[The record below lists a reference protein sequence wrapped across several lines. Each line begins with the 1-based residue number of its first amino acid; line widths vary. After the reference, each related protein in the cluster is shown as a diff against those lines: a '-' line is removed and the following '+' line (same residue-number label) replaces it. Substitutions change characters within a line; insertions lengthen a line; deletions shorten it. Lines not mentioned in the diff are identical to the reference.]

1 MQHPKDISINDFTYQ
16 LPDEKIARFPLEER
30 DASKLLV
37 FNKGEISDQ
46 SFRDLPNLFSK
57 DDLLVFN
64 QTRVVQARL
73 FFYTAA
79 GAKIEVFCLEPLRN
93 RSIPEAMLDQGE
105 SHWLC
110 MIGNARKWKSDEILR
125 LEIKQNGL
133 ECIDIKL
140 VERSDDGFAI
150 QFSWTDS
157 HITFAELLDYAG
169 FLPLPP
175 YLKRDADH
183 IDKTRYQT
191 VYASEQGSVAAP
203 TAGLHFTSDTF
214 ALLKSKGVD
223 CDYVTLHVGAGT
235 FKPVKAARME
245 EHDMHAEEIIV
256 GLDLIDSIANC
267 KGKIAAVGT
276 TTLRTLESLFWTS
289 VRLMKNPDSEI
300 SIDVSQWESYLEEQD
315 KLPESKEAFSY
326 LAELMRSRGV
336 ETIQGKTQIIIAPG
350 YTIRTIHVLITNFHQ
365 PQSTLLLLVSACI
378 GDDWKMVYEH
388 ALQNNYR
395 FLSYGDSSAL
405 FVK

>member
-1 MQHPKDISINDFTYQ
+1 MQHPKDISINDFTYP
-16 LPDEKIARFPLEER
+16 LPDDKIARFPLEER

-105 SHWLC
+105 SGWLC
-110 MIGNARKWKSDEILR
+110 MVGNARKWKEDEILR

-133 ECIDIKL
+133 EYIDIKL
-140 VERSDDGFAI
+140 IERTNDGFAI
-150 QFSWTDS
+150 QFNWVDS
-157 HITFAELLDYAG
+157 TISFAELLDYAG

-214 ALLKSKGVD
+214 TRLKLQGVA
-223 CDYVTLHVGAGT
+223 CAYVTLHVGAGT

-245 EHDMHAEEIIV
+245 EHDMHSEELHV
-256 GLDLIDSIANC
+256 ALDLIESIANC
-267 KGKIAAVGT
+267 NGKIAAVGT
-276 TTLRTLESLFWTS
+276 TTLRTLESLYWTS

-300 SIDVSQWESYLEEQD
+300 SIDVSQWEPYQEFQEE
-315 KLPESKEAFSY
+315 LPESKQAFSF
-326 LAELMRSRGV
+326 LAELMLSRGM
-336 ETIQGKTQIIIAPG
+336 ETIQGKTQIIIAPS
-350 YTIRTIHVLITNFHQ
+350 YRIRTIHVLITNFHQ

-378 GDDWKMVYEH
+378 GDDWKLVYDH

>member
-1 MQHPKDISINDFTYQ
+1 MQHPKEISINDFTYP

-30 DASKLLV
+30 DFSKLLV
-37 FNKGEISDQ
+37 FKNGNIVDQ

-73 FFYTAA
+73 FFHTTA
-79 GAKIEVFCLEPLRN
+79 GAKIEVFCLEPLN
-93 RSIPEAMLDQGE
+93 NKTIPEAMLDQGE
-105 SHWLC
+105 SRWLC
-110 MIGNARKWKSDEILR
+110 MVGNARKWKADEILR
-125 LEIKQNGL
+125 LEIRQNGL
-133 ECIDIKL
+133 EYIDIKL
-140 VERSDDGFAI
+140 VERTNDGFAI
-150 QFSWTDS
+150 QFNWAVS
-157 HITFAELLDYAG
+157 HISFAELLDFAG

-175 YLKRDADH
+175 YLKRDADN
-183 IDKTRYQT
+183 IDKSRYQT

-214 ALLKSKGVD
+214 ARLKLQGVA
-223 CDYVTLHVGAGT
+223 CSYVTLHVGAGT

-245 EHDMHAEEIIV
+245 EHDMHAEELHVTI
-256 GLDLIDSIANC
+256 DLIESIANC
-267 KGKIAAVGT
+267 KGKIASVGT
-276 TTLRTLESLFWTS
+276 TTLRTLESVYWTS

-300 SIDVSQWESYLEEQD
+300 SIDVSQWEPYQESQE
-315 KLPESKEAFSY
+315 KLPNSKQAFSF
-326 LAELMRSRGV
+326 LAELMRSRGM
-336 ETIQGKTQIIIAPG
+336 ESIQGKTQIIIAPG
-350 YTIRTIHVLITNFHQ
+350 YTIRTIEVLITNFHQ

-378 GDDWKMVYEH
+378 GDDWKLVYEH

>member
-1 MQHPKDISINDFTYQ
+1 MQHPKDISINDFTYP

-37 FNKGEISDQ
+37 FNQGEISDQ

-73 FFYTAA
+73 FFTTAA
-79 GAKIEVFCLEPLRN
+79 GAKIEVFCLEPLN
-93 RSIPEAMLDQGE
+93 NKTIPEAMLDQGE
-105 SHWLC
+105 SVWVC
-110 MIGNARKWKSDEILR
+110 MVGNARKWKADEILR
-125 LEIKQNGL
+125 LEIKQSVL
-133 ECIDIKL
+133 EFIEIRL
-140 VERSDDGFAI
+140 IERTNDGFTI
-150 QFSWTDS
+150 QFNWADS
-157 HITFAELLDYAG
+157 TISFAELLDFAG

-191 VYASEQGSVAAP
+191 VYATEQGSVAAP

-214 ALLKSKGVD
+214 DRLKSQGVS
-223 CDYVTLHVGAGT
+223 CAYVTLHVGAGT

-256 GLDLIDSIANC
+256 GLELIESIAHC

-276 TTLRTLESLFWTS
+276 TTLRTLESLYWTS
-289 VRLMKNPDSEI
+289 VRLMKNPDSEV
-300 SIDVSQWESYLEEQD
+300 SINVNQWEPYEEFHEV
-315 KLPESKEAFSY
+315 LPESKQAFSF
-326 LAELMRSRGV
+326 LAELMRSREM

-378 GDDWKMVYEH
+378 GDDWKLVYEH

-405 FVK
+405 IVK

>member
-1 MQHPKDISINDFTYQ
+1 MQHPKDISINDFTYL

-37 FNKGEISDQ
+37 FKNGNIVDQ
-46 SFRDLPNLFSK
+46 SFCDLPDLFSK

-64 QTRVVQARL
+64 QTRVVHARL
-73 FFYTAA
+73 FFHTTA
-79 GAKIEVFCLEPLRN
+79 GAKIEVFCLEPLN
-93 RSIPEAMLDQGE
+93 NKTIPEAMLDQGE
-105 SHWLC
+105 SRWLC
-110 MIGNARKWKSDEILR
+110 MVGNARKWKADEILR

-133 ECIDIKL
+133 EYIDIKL
-140 VERSDDGFAI
+140 VERTNDGFSI
-150 QFSWTDS
+150 QFNWAVS
-157 HITFAELLDYAG
+157 HISFAELLDFAG

-175 YLKRDADH
+175 YLKRDADN
-183 IDKTRYQT
+183 IDKSRYQT

-214 ALLKSKGVD
+214 ARLKLQGVA
-223 CDYVTLHVGAGT
+223 CSYVTLHVGAGT

-245 EHDMHAEEIIV
+245 EHDMHAEELHVTI
-256 GLDLIDSIANC
+256 DLIESIANC
-267 KGKIAAVGT
+267 KGKIASVGT
-276 TTLRTLESLFWTS
+276 TTLRTLESVYWTS

-300 SIDVSQWESYLEEQD
+300 SIDVSQWEPYQESQE
-315 KLPESKEAFSY
+315 KLPNSKQAFSF
-326 LAELMRSRGV
+326 LAELMRSSGM
-336 ETIQGKTQIIIAPG
+336 ESIQGKTQIIIAPG
-350 YTIRTIHVLITNFHQ
+350 YTIRTIEVLITNFHQ

-378 GDDWKMVYEH
+378 GDDWKLVYEH

>member
-1 MQHPKDISINDFTYQ
+1 MLHPKDISINDFTYP

-30 DASKLLV
+30 DASKFLV
-37 FNKGEISDQ
+37 YNNGVIADQ
-46 SFRDLPNLFSK
+46 TFRDLPDLFSK

-73 FFYTAA
+73 FFNTAA

-110 MIGNARKWKSDEILR
+110 MVGNARKWKSDEILR

-133 ECIDIKL
+133 EYIDIKL
-140 VERSDDGFAI
+140 VERTDVGFAI
-150 QFSWTDS
+150 QFSWADS

-214 ALLKSKGVD
+214 AQLKLQGVA
-223 CDYVTLHVGAGT
+223 CAYVTLHVGAGT

-245 EHDMHAEEIIV
+245 EHDMHSEELHVAI
-256 GLDLIDSIANC
+256 DLIESIAHCN
-267 KGKIAAVGT
+267 GKIAAVGT
-276 TTLRTLESLFWTS
+276 TTLRTLESLYWTS

-300 SIDVSQWESYLEEQD
+300 SIDVSQWEPYLEVQD
-315 KLPESKEAFSY
+315 KLPECKEAFSF

-350 YTIRTIHVLITNFHQ
+350 YKIRTIHVLITNFHQ

>member
-1 MQHPKDISINDFTYQ
+1 MQHPKDISINDFTYP

-30 DASKLLV
+30 DASKFLV
-37 FNKGEISDQ
+37 YNNGDITDQ
-46 SFRDLPNLFSK
+46 QFRDLPNLFSK

-73 FFYTAA
+73 FFTTAA
-79 GAKIEVFCLEPLRN
+79 GAKIEIFCLEPLQN
-93 RSIPEAMLDQGE
+93 RSIPEAMLDQGK
-105 SHWLC
+105 SGWLC
-110 MIGNARKWKSDEILR
+110 MVGNARKWKADEILR

-133 ECIDIKL
+133 EYIDIKL
-140 VERSDDGFAI
+140 IERTDAGFAI
-150 QFSWTDS
+150 QFSWADS

-175 YLKRDADH
+175 YLKRDADN
-183 IDKTRYQT
+183 IDKMRYQT

-214 ALLKSKGVD
+214 AQLKMQGVD
-223 CDYVTLHVGAGT
+223 CAYVTLHVGAGT

-245 EHDMHAEEIIV
+245 EHDMHSEELHVAI
-256 GLDLIDSIANC
+256 DLIESIAHCN
-267 KGKIAAVGT
+267 GKIAAVGT
-276 TTLRTLESLFWTS
+276 TTLRTLESVYWTS
-289 VRLMKNPDSEI
+289 VRLMKNPDCEI
-300 SIDVSQWESYLEEQD
+300 SIDVSQWEPYQEVQD
-315 KLPESKEAFSY
+315 RLPESKEAFSF
-326 LAELMRSRGV
+326 LAELMRSRGM

-350 YTIRTIHVLITNFHQ
+350 YTIRTIDVLITNFHQ

>member
-1 MQHPKDISINDFTYQ
+1 MQHPKEISINDFTYP

-30 DASKLLV
+30 DFSKLLV
-37 FNKGEISDQ
+37 FKNGNIVDQ

-73 FFYTAA
+73 FFHTTA
-79 GAKIEVFCLEPLRN
+79 GAKIEVFCLEPLN
-93 RSIPEAMLDQGE
+93 NKTIPEAMLDQGE
-105 SHWLC
+105 SSWLC
-110 MIGNARKWKSDEILR
+110 MVGNARKWKAEEILR

-133 ECIDIKL
+133 EYIDIKL
-140 VERSDDGFAI
+140 VERTNDGFAI
-150 QFSWTDS
+150 QFNWAVS
-157 HITFAELLDYAG
+157 HISFAELLDFAG

-175 YLKRDADH
+175 YLKRDADN
-183 IDKTRYQT
+183 IDKSRYQT

-214 ALLKSKGVD
+214 ARLKLLGVA
-223 CDYVTLHVGAGT
+223 CSYVTLHVGAGT

-245 EHDMHAEEIIV
+245 EHDMHAEELHVTI
-256 GLDLIDSIANC
+256 DLIESIANC
-267 KGKIAAVGT
+267 KGKIASVGT
-276 TTLRTLESLFWTS
+276 TTLRTLESVYWTS

-300 SIDVSQWESYLEEQD
+300 SIYVSQWEPYQESQE
-315 KLPESKEAFSY
+315 KLPNSKQAFSF
-326 LAELMRSRGV
+326 LAELMRSRGM
-336 ETIQGKTQIIIAPG
+336 ESIQGKTQIIIAPG
-350 YTIRTIHVLITNFHQ
+350 YTIRTIEVLITNFHQ

-378 GDDWKMVYEH
+378 GDDWKLVYEH

>member
-1 MQHPKDISINDFTYQ
+1 MQHPKDISINDFTYP
-16 LPDEKIARFPLEER
+16 LLDEKIARFPLEER

-79 GAKIEVFCLEPLRN
+79 GAKIEVFCLEPLN
-93 RSIPEAMLDQGE
+93 NKTIPEAMLDQGE
-105 SHWLC
+105 SVWVC
-110 MIGNARKWKSDEILR
+110 MVGNARKWKDAEILR

-133 ECIDIKL
+133 EYIEIRL
-140 VERSDDGFAI
+140 IERTNDGFAI
-150 QFSWTDS
+150 QFNWADS
-157 HITFAELLDYAG
+157 NISFAELLDYAG

-175 YLKRDADH
+175 YLKRDADN
-183 IDKTRYQT
+183 IDKSRYQT

-214 ALLKSKGVD
+214 ARLKLLGVA
-223 CDYVTLHVGAGT
+223 CSYVTLHVGAGT

-245 EHDMHAEEIIV
+245 EHDMHAEELHVTI
-256 GLDLIDSIANC
+256 DLIESIANC
-267 KGKIAAVGT
+267 NGKIAAVGT
-276 TTLRTLESLFWTS
+276 TTLRTLESVYWTS
-289 VRLMKNPDSEI
+289 VRLMKNPESEI
-300 SIDVSQWESYLEEQD
+300 SIDVSQWEPYQELQEE
-315 KLPESKEAFSY
+315 LPESKQTFSF
-326 LAELMRSRGV
+326 LAELMRSRGM
-336 ETIQGKTQIIIAPG
+336 ETIQGKTKIIIAPG
-350 YTIRTIHVLITNFHQ
+350 YTIRTTDLLITNFHQ

-378 GDDWKMVYEH
+378 GDDWKLVYEY

>member
-1 MQHPKDISINDFTYQ
+1 MQHPKDISINDFTYL
-16 LPDEKIARFPLEER
+16 LPVENIARFPLEER

-37 FNKGEISDQ
+37 FKNGSIVDQ

-73 FFYTAA
+73 FFYTTA
-79 GAKIEVFCLEPLRN
+79 GAKIEVFCLEPLN
-93 RSIPEAMLDQGE
+93 NKTIPEAMLDQGE
-105 SHWLC
+105 SRWLC
-110 MIGNARKWKSDEILR
+110 MVGNARKWKADEILR

-133 ECIDIKL
+133 EYIDIKL
-140 VERSDDGFAI
+140 VERTNDGFAI
-150 QFSWTDS
+150 QFNWPVS
-157 HITFAELLDYAG
+157 HISFAELLDFAG

-175 YLKRDADH
+175 YLKRDADN
-183 IDKTRYQT
+183 IDMSRYQT

-214 ALLKSKGVD
+214 ARLKLQGVA
-223 CDYVTLHVGAGT
+223 CSYVTLHVGAGT
-235 FKPVKAARME
+235 FKQVKAARME
-245 EHDMHAEEIIV
+245 EHDMHAEELHVTI
-256 GLDLIDSIANC
+256 DLIESIANC
-267 KGKIAAVGT
+267 KGKIASVGT
-276 TTLRTLESLFWTS
+276 TTLRTLESLYWTS

-300 SIDVSQWESYLEEQD
+300 SIDVSQWEPYQESQE
-315 KLPESKEAFSY
+315 KLPNSKQAFSF
-326 LAELMRSRGV
+326 LAELMRSRGM
-336 ETIQGKTQIIIAPG
+336 ESIQGKTQIIIAPG
-350 YTIRTIHVLITNFHQ
+350 YTIRTIEVLITNFHQ

-378 GDDWKMVYEH
+378 GDDWKLVYEH

>member
-1 MQHPKDISINDFTYQ
+1 MQHPKDISINDFTYL
-16 LPDEKIARFPLEER
+16 LPDDKIARFPLAER

-37 FNKGEISDQ
+37 FKNGYIADH
-46 SFRDLPNLFSK
+46 SFLELPNLFSK

-64 QTRVVQARL
+64 QTQVVQARL
-73 FFYTAA
+73 FFTTTA
-79 GAKIEVFCLEPLRN
+79 GAKIEVFCLEPLN
-93 RSIPEAMLDQGE
+93 NKTIPEAMLDCGE
-105 SHWLC
+105 SRWLC
-110 MIGNARKWKSDEILR
+110 MVGNARKWKDAETLR
-125 LEIKQNGL
+125 LEIKRNGL
-133 ECIDIKL
+133 EFIDIKL
-140 VERSDDGFAI
+140 VERTDNGFAI
-150 QFSWTDS
+150 QFSWSDS

-175 YLKRDADH
+175 YLKRDADY

-214 ALLKSKGVD
+214 DRLKIQGVA
-223 CDYVTLHVGAGT
+223 CAYVTLHVGAGT
-235 FKPVKAARME
+235 FKPVKAAKME
-245 EHDMHAEEIIV
+245 DHDMHAEELHVEI
-256 GLDLIDSIANC
+256 DLIESIANC

-276 TTLRTLESLFWTS
+276 TTLRTLESLYWTS

-300 SIDVSQWESYLEEQD
+300 SIDVTQWEPYQELQD
-315 KLPESKEAFSY
+315 NVPESKQAFSF
-326 LAELMRSRGV
+326 LAELMRSRGM
-336 ETIQGKTQIIIAPG
+336 ESIQGKTQIIIAPG
-350 YTIRTIHVLITNFHQ
+350 YMIKTIDLLITNFHQ

-378 GDDWKMVYEH
+378 GDDWKLVYEH

>member
-1 MQHPKDISINDFTYQ
+1 MQHPKDISINDYTYP
-16 LPDEKIARFPLEER
+16 LPDEKIARFPLHER

-37 FNKGEISDQ
+37 FKNGNIADQ
-46 SFRDLPNLFSK
+46 SFQDLPSLFSE

-79 GAKIEVFCLEPLRN
+79 GAKIEVFCLEPLN
-93 RSIPEAMLDQGE
+93 NKTIPEAMLDQGE
-105 SHWLC
+105 SRWLC
-110 MIGNARKWKSDEILR
+110 MVGNARKWKDAEILR

-133 ECIDIKL
+133 EYIEIRL
-140 VERSDDGFAI
+140 IERTNDGFAI
-150 QFSWTDS
+150 QFNWADS
-157 HITFAELLDYAG
+157 NIRFAELLDYAG

-175 YLKRDADH
+175 YLKRDADN
-183 IDKTRYQT
+183 IDKSRYQT

-214 ALLKSKGVD
+214 ARLKLLGVA
-223 CDYVTLHVGAGT
+223 CSYVTLHVGAGT

-245 EHDMHAEEIIV
+245 EHDMHAEELHVTI
-256 GLDLIDSIANC
+256 DLIESIANC

-276 TTLRTLESLFWTS
+276 TTLRTLESLYWTS

-300 SIDVSQWESYLEEQD
+300 SIDVSQWEPYQELQENLSNRKQ
-315 KLPESKEAFSY
+315 AFSF
-326 LAELMRSRGV
+326 LAELMSSRGM
-336 ETIQGKTQIIIAPG
+336 ESIQGKTQIIVAPG
-350 YTIRTIHVLITNFHQ
+350 YTIRTSHVLITNFHQ

-378 GDDWKMVYEH
+378 GDDWKLVYEH

>member
-1 MQHPKDISINDFTYQ
+1 MLHPKDISINDFTYP

-37 FNKGEISDQ
+37 FNNGEISDQ
-46 SFRDLPNLFSK
+46 SFRDLPNRFSK

-79 GAKIEVFCLEPLRN
+79 GAKIEVFCLEPLN
-93 RSIPEAMLDQGE
+93 NKTIPEAMLDQGA
-105 SHWLC
+105 SGWLC
-110 MIGNARKWKSDEILR
+110 MVGNARKWKANEILR

-133 ECIDIKL
+133 EYIDIKL
-140 VERSDDGFAI
+140 VERTNDGFAI
-150 QFSWTDS
+150 QFNWDNSTIS
-157 HITFAELLDYAG
+157 FAELLDYAG

-175 YLKRDADH
+175 YLKRDADN
-183 IDKTRYQT
+183 IDKSRYQT

-214 ALLKSKGVD
+214 DRLKIQGVA
-223 CDYVTLHVGAGT
+223 CAYVTLHVGAGT

-245 EHDMHAEEIIV
+245 EHDMHSEELHV
-256 GLDLIDSIANC
+256 SLDLIESIANC
-267 KGKIAAVGT
+267 RGKIAAIGT
-276 TTLRTLESLFWTS
+276 TTLRTLESLYWTS

-300 SIDVSQWESYLEEQD
+300 SIDVSQWEPYQESKEE
-315 KLPESKEAFSY
+315 LPESKQAFSF
-326 LAELMRSRGV
+326 LAELMRSRAM

-378 GDDWKMVYEH
+378 GDDWKLVYEH

>member
-37 FNKGEISDQ
+37 FKNGIINDQ
-46 SFRDLPNLFSK
+46 SFRDLSNLFSK

-79 GAKIEVFCLEPLRN
+79 GAKIEVFCLEPLEKK
-93 RSIPEAMLDQGE
+93 SIPEAMLDQGE
-105 SHWLC
+105 SRWLC
-110 MIGNARKWKSDEILR
+110 MVGNARKWKDAEILR

-133 ECIDIKL
+133 EYIEIRL
-140 VERSDDGFAI
+140 IERTNDGFAI
-150 QFSWTDS
+150 QFNWADS
-157 HITFAELLDYAG
+157 TISFAELLDYAG

-175 YLKRDADH
+175 YLKRDADN
-183 IDKTRYQT
+183 IDKSRYQT

-203 TAGLHFTSDTF
+203 TAGLHFTSNTF
-214 ALLKSKGVD
+214 DRLKIQGVA
-223 CDYVTLHVGAGT
+223 CAYVTLHVGAGT

-256 GLDLIDSIANC
+256 GLELIESIAHC

-300 SIDVSQWESYLEEQD
+300 SIDVSQWEPYQEFHEV
-315 KLPESKEAFSY
+315 LPESKQAFSF
-326 LAELMRSRGV
+326 LAELMRSRGM
-336 ETIQGKTQIIIAPG
+336 ESIQGKTQIIIAPG
-350 YTIRTIHVLITNFHQ
+350 YTIRTIRVLITNFHQ

-378 GDDWKMVYEH
+378 GEDWKLIYEH

>member
-1 MQHPKDISINDFTYQ
+1 MQHPKDISINDFTYP

-79 GAKIEVFCLEPLRN
+79 GAKIEIFCLKPLNN
-93 RSIPEAMLDQGE
+93 RTIPEAMLDQGE
-105 SHWLC
+105 SVWLC
-110 MIGNARKWKSDEILR
+110 MVGNARKWKSDEILR

-133 ECIDIKL
+133 EYIHTKL
-140 VERSDDGFAI
+140 VERSNEGFAI
-150 QFSWTDS
+150 QFNWADS
-157 HITFAELLDYAG
+157 NISFAELLDYAG

-175 YLKRDADH
+175 YLKRDADN
-183 IDKTRYQT
+183 IDKSRYQT

-214 ALLKSKGVD
+214 ARLKLLGVA
-223 CDYVTLHVGAGT
+223 CSYVTLHVGAGT

-245 EHDMHAEEIIV
+245 EHDMHAEELHVTI
-256 GLDLIDSIANC
+256 DLIESIANC
-267 KGKIAAVGT
+267 NGKIAAVGT
-276 TTLRTLESLFWTS
+276 TTLRTLESVYWTS
-289 VRLMKNPDSEI
+289 VRLKKNPESEI
-300 SIDVSQWESYLEEQD
+300 SIDVSQWEPYQELQEE
-315 KLPESKEAFSY
+315 LPESKQAFSF
-326 LAELMRSRGV
+326 LAELMRSRGM
-336 ETIQGKTQIIIAPG
+336 ETIQGKTKIIIAPG
-350 YTIRTIHVLITNFHQ
+350 YTIRTTDLLITNFHQ

-378 GDDWKMVYEH
+378 GDDWKLVYEY

>member
-1 MQHPKDISINDFTYQ
+1 MQHPKDISINDFTYP

-46 SFRDLPNLFSK
+46 SFRDLPALFSK

-79 GAKIEVFCLEPLRN
+79 GAKIEVFCLEPLDN
-93 RSIPEAMLDQGE
+93 KTIPEAMLDCSE
-105 SHWLC
+105 SRWLC
-110 MIGNARKWKSDEILR
+110 MVGNARKWKADEILR

-133 ECIDIKL
+133 EYIDIKL
-140 VERSDDGFAI
+140 VERTDDGFAI
-150 QFSWTDS
+150 QFNWSDS

-203 TAGLHFTSDTF
+203 TAGLHFTPEIV
-214 ALLKSKGVD
+214 LKLKSQGAE
-223 CDYVTLHVGAGT
+223 CAYVTLHVGAGT

-256 GLDLIDSIANC
+256 GLELIESIANC

-276 TTLRTLESLFWTS
+276 TTLRTLESLYWTS
-289 VRLMKNPDSEI
+289 VRLMKNPDSEV
-300 SIDVSQWESYLEEQD
+300 SIDVSQWEPYQEFTEE
-315 KLPESKEAFSY
+315 LPESKQAFSF
-326 LAELMRSRGV
+326 LAELMRSRSV

-378 GDDWKMVYEH
+378 GDDWKLVYDH

>member
-1 MQHPKDISINDFTYQ
+1 MLHPKDISINDFTYE
-16 LPDEKIARFPLEER
+16 LPEEKIARFPLDER

-37 FNKGEISDQ
+37 FHNGNIEDQ
-46 SFRDLPNLFSK
+46 TFRDLPNLFSK

-73 FFYTAA
+73 FFHTAA

-110 MIGNARKWKSDEILR
+110 MVGNARKWKSDEILR

-133 ECIDIKL
+133 EYIDIKL
-140 VERSDDGFAI
+140 VERTDVGFAI
-150 QFSWTDS
+150 QFSWADS

-214 ALLKSKGVD
+214 AQLKQQGVA
-223 CDYVTLHVGAGT
+223 CAYVTLHVGAGT

-245 EHDMHAEEIIV
+245 EHDMHSEELHVAI
-256 GLDLIDSIANC
+256 DLIESIAHC
-267 KGKIAAVGT
+267 HGKIAAVGT
-276 TTLRTLESLFWTS
+276 TTLRTLESLYWTS

-300 SIDVSQWESYLEEQD
+300 SIDVSQWEPYLEVQD
-315 KLPESKEAFSY
+315 KLPESKEAFSF
-326 LAELMRSRGV
+326 LAELMRSRGL

-350 YTIRTIHVLITNFHQ
+350 YKIRTIHVLITNFHQ

>member
-1 MQHPKDISINDFTYQ
+1 MQHPKDISINDFTYP

-79 GAKIEVFCLEPLRN
+79 GAKIEIFCLKPLNN
-93 RSIPEAMLDQGE
+93 RTIPEAMLDQGE
-105 SHWLC
+105 SVWLC
-110 MIGNARKWKSDEILR
+110 MVGNARKWKSDEILR

-133 ECIDIKL
+133 EYIHTKL
-140 VERSDDGFAI
+140 VERSNEGFAI
-150 QFSWTDS
+150 QFNWADS
-157 HITFAELLDYAG
+157 NISFAELLDYAG

-175 YLKRDADH
+175 YLKRDADN
-183 IDKTRYQT
+183 IDKSRYQT

-214 ALLKSKGVD
+214 ARLKLLGVA
-223 CDYVTLHVGAGT
+223 CSYVTLHVGAGT

-245 EHDMHAEEIIV
+245 EHDMHAEELHVTI
-256 GLDLIDSIANC
+256 DLIESIANC
-267 KGKIAAVGT
+267 NGKIAAVGT
-276 TTLRTLESLFWTS
+276 TTLRTLESVYWTS
-289 VRLMKNPDSEI
+289 VRLMKNPESEI
-300 SIDVSQWESYLEEQD
+300 SIDVSQWEPYQELQEE
-315 KLPESKEAFSY
+315 LPESKQTFSF
-326 LAELMRSRGV
+326 LAELMRSRGM
-336 ETIQGKTQIIIAPG
+336 ETIQGKTKIIIAPG
-350 YTIRTIHVLITNFHQ
+350 YTIRTTDLLITNFHQ

-378 GDDWKMVYEH
+378 GDDWKLVYEY

>member
-1 MQHPKDISINDFTYQ
+1 MQHPKDISINDFTYL

-37 FNKGEISDQ
+37 FQNGIIHDN
-46 SFRDLPNLFSK
+46 SFRDLPTLFSK
-57 DDLLVFN
+57 NDLLVFN

-73 FFYTAA
+73 FFTTAA
-79 GAKIEVFCLEPLRN
+79 GAKIEVFCLEPLDN
-93 RSIPEAMLDQGE
+93 KTIPEAMLDCGE
-105 SHWLC
+105 SLWLC
-110 MIGNARKWKSDEILR
+110 MVGNARKWKSDEILR

-133 ECIDIKL
+133 EYIDIKL
-140 VERSDDGFAI
+140 VERTDVGFSI

-214 ALLKSKGVD
+214 AQLKLQGVD
-223 CDYVTLHVGAGT
+223 CAYVTLHVGAGT

-245 EHDMHAEEIIV
+245 DHDMHAEELHVEI
-256 GLDLIDSIANC
+256 DLIESIAHC

-276 TTLRTLESLFWTS
+276 TTLRTLESLYWTS

-300 SIDVSQWESYLEEQD
+300 SIDVSQWEPYQDLAEE
-315 KLPESKEAFSY
+315 LPESKQAFSF
-326 LAELMRSRGV
+326 LAQLMRSSGM
-336 ETIQGKTQIIIAPG
+336 ESIQGKTQIIIAPG
-350 YTIRTIHVLITNFHQ
+350 YIIKTIDLLITNFHQ

-378 GDDWKMVYEH
+378 GDDWKLVYEH
-388 ALQNNYR
+388 ALQENYR

>member
-1 MQHPKDISINDFTYQ
+1 MQHPKDISINDFTYP
-16 LPDEKIARFPLEER
+16 LPDEKIARFALIER

-37 FNKGEISDQ
+37 FKNRNIADH

-73 FFYTAA
+73 FFYTTA
-79 GAKIEVFCLEPLRN
+79 GAKIEVFCLEPLQN

-105 SHWLC
+105 SGWLC
-110 MIGNARKWKSDEILR
+110 MVGNARKWNANEILR
-125 LEIKQNGL
+125 SEIKQNGL
-133 ECIDIKL
+133 EYIEIKL
-140 VERSDDGFAI
+140 VERTNDGFAI
-150 QFSWTDS
+150 QFNWADS

-214 ALLKSKGVD
+214 ALLKSQGVD
-223 CDYVTLHVGAGT
+223 CAYVTLHVGAGT

-245 EHDMHAEEIIV
+245 DHDMHAEELHVAI
-256 GLDLIDSIANC
+256 DLIESIANC
-267 KGKIAAVGT
+267 KGKVAAVGT
-276 TTLRTLESLFWTS
+276 TTLRTLESLYWTS

-300 SIDVSQWESYLEEQD
+300 SIDVSQWEPYQESQE
-315 KLPESKEAFSY
+315 KLPESKQAFSF
-326 LAELMRSRGV
+326 LAELMRSRGM
-336 ETIQGKTQIIIAPG
+336 ESIQGKTQIIIAPG

-395 FLSYGDSSAL
+395 FLSYGDCSAL

>member
-1 MQHPKDISINDFTYQ
+1 MLHPKDISINDFTYP

-30 DASKLLV
+30 DASKFLV
-37 FNKGEISDQ
+37 YNNGVIADQ
-46 SFRDLPNLFSK
+46 TFRDLPDLFSK

-73 FFYTAA
+73 FFNTAA

-110 MIGNARKWKSDEILR
+110 MVGNARKWKSDEILR

-133 ECIDIKL
+133 EYIDIKL
-140 VERSDDGFAI
+140 VERTDVGFAI
-150 QFSWTDS
+150 QFSWADS

-214 ALLKSKGVD
+214 AQLKLQGVA
-223 CDYVTLHVGAGT
+223 CAYVTLHVGAGT

-245 EHDMHAEEIIV
+245 EHDMHSEELHVAI
-256 GLDLIDSIANC
+256 DLIESIAHC
-267 KGKIAAVGT
+267 HGKIAAVGT
-276 TTLRTLESLFWTS
+276 TTLRTLESLYWTS

-300 SIDVSQWESYLEEQD
+300 SIDVSQWEPYLEVQD
-315 KLPESKEAFSY
+315 KLPESKEAFSF
-326 LAELMRSRGV
+326 LAELMRSRGL

-350 YTIRTIHVLITNFHQ
+350 YKIRTIHVLITNFHQ

>member
-1 MQHPKDISINDFTYQ
+1 MQHPKDISINDFTYP
-16 LPDEKIARFPLEER
+16 LPDEKIARFPLDER
-30 DASKLLV
+30 DASKFLV
-37 FNKGEISDQ
+37 YNNGDITDQ
-46 SFRDLPNLFSK
+46 KFRDLPNLFSK
-57 DDLLVFN
+57 EDLLVFN

-73 FFYTAA
+73 FFITAA
-79 GAKIEVFCLEPLRN
+79 GAKIEVFCLEPLQN
-93 RSIPEAMLDQGE
+93 RSIPEVMLDQGE

-110 MIGNARKWKSDEILR
+110 MVGNARKWKADEILR

-133 ECIDIKL
+133 EFIDIKL
-140 VERSDDGFAI
+140 VERTDVGFAI

-214 ALLKSKGVD
+214 AQLKLQGVD
-223 CDYVTLHVGAGT
+223 CAYVTLHVGAGT

-245 EHDMHAEEIIV
+245 DHDMHAEELHVEI
-256 GLDLIDSIANC
+256 DLIESIAHC

-276 TTLRTLESLFWTS
+276 TTLRTLESLYWTS

-300 SIDVSQWESYLEEQD
+300 SIDVSQWEPYQEVQD
-315 KLPESKEAFSY
+315 KLPESKEAFSF
-326 LAELMRSRGV
+326 LAELMRSRGM

-350 YTIRTIHVLITNFHQ
+350 YSIRTIHVLITNFHQ

-388 ALQNNYR
+388 ALQNEYR

>member
-1 MQHPKDISINDFTYQ
+1 MQHPKDISINDFTYL
-16 LPDEKIARFPLEER
+16 LPDDKIARFPLEER

-37 FNKGEISDQ
+37 FQNGIIHDN
-46 SFRDLPNLFSK
+46 SFRDLPTLFSK
-57 DDLLVFN
+57 NDLLVFN

-73 FFYTAA
+73 FFTTAA
-79 GAKIEVFCLEPLRN
+79 GAKIEVFCLEPLDN
-93 RSIPEAMLDQGE
+93 KTIPEAMLDCGK
-105 SHWLC
+105 SRWLC
-110 MIGNARKWKSDEILR
+110 MVGNARKWKAEEILR

-133 ECIDIKL
+133 EFIDIKL
-140 VERSDDGFAI
+140 VERTDVGFAI
-150 QFSWTDS
+150 QFCWTDP

-175 YLKRDADH
+175 YLKRDANN

-203 TAGLHFTSDTF
+203 TAGLHFTPEIVSK
-214 ALLKSKGVD
+214 LKSQGVD
-223 CDYVTLHVGAGT
+223 CAYVTLHVGAGT

-245 EHDMHAEEIIV
+245 DHDMHAEELQIEI
-256 GLDLIDSIANC
+256 DLIEAIAHC

-276 TTLRTLESLFWTS
+276 TTLRTLESLYWTS

-300 SIDVSQWESYLEEQD
+300 SIDVSQWEPYQDLAEE
-315 KLPESKEAFSY
+315 LPESKQAFSF
-326 LAELMRSRGV
+326 LAQLMRSRGM
-336 ETIQGKTQIIIAPG
+336 ESIQGKTQIIIAPG
-350 YTIRTIHVLITNFHQ
+350 YIIKTIDLLITNFHQ

-378 GDDWKMVYEH
+378 GDDWKLVYEH
-388 ALQNNYR
+388 ALQENYR

>member
-1 MQHPKDISINDFTYQ
+1 MQHPKDISINDYTYP
-16 LPDEKIARFPLEER
+16 LPDEKIARFPLHER

-37 FNKGEISDQ
+37 FKNGNIADQ
-46 SFRDLPNLFSK
+46 SFQDLPNLFSE

-79 GAKIEVFCLEPLRN
+79 GAKIEVFCLEPLN
-93 RSIPEAMLDQGE
+93 NKTIPEAMLDQAE
-105 SHWLC
+105 SLWLC
-110 MIGNARKWKSDEILR
+110 MVGNARKWKDAEILR
-125 LEIKQNGL
+125 LEIKKNGL
-133 ECIDIKL
+133 EYIEIRL
-140 VERSDDGFAI
+140 IERTNDGFAI
-150 QFSWTDS
+150 QFNWADS
-157 HITFAELLDYAG
+157 NIRFAELLDYAG

-175 YLKRDADH
+175 YLKRDADN

-214 ALLKSKGVD
+214 ARLKLLGVA
-223 CDYVTLHVGAGT
+223 CSYVTLHVGAGT

-245 EHDMHAEEIIV
+245 DHDMHAEELHVTI
-256 GLDLIDSIANC
+256 DLIESIANC

-276 TTLRTLESLFWTS
+276 TTLRTIESLYWTS

-300 SIDVSQWESYLEEQD
+300 SIDVSQWEPYQ
-315 KLPESKEAFSY
+315 ESQEKHPNSKQAFSF
-326 LAELMRSRGV
+326 LAELMRSRGM
-336 ETIQGKTQIIIAPG
+336 ESIQGKTQIIIAPG
-350 YTIRTIHVLITNFHQ
+350 YTIRTSHVLITNFHQ

-378 GDDWKMVYEH
+378 GDDWKLVYEH

>member
-1 MQHPKDISINDFTYQ
+1 MQHPKDISINDFTYP
-16 LPDEKIARFPLEER
+16 LPDDKIARFPLEER

-105 SHWLC
+105 SGWLC
-110 MIGNARKWKSDEILR
+110 MVGNARKWKEDEILR

-133 ECIDIKL
+133 EYIDIKL
-140 VERSDDGFAI
+140 IERTNDGFAI
-150 QFSWTDS
+150 QFNWVDS
-157 HITFAELLDYAG
+157 TISFAELLDYAG

-214 ALLKSKGVD
+214 TRLKLQGVA
-223 CDYVTLHVGAGT
+223 CAYVTLHVGAGT

-245 EHDMHAEEIIV
+245 EHDMHSEELHV
-256 GLDLIDSIANC
+256 TLDLIEAIANC
-267 KGKIAAVGT
+267 NGKIAAVGT
-276 TTLRTLESLFWTS
+276 TTLRTLESLYWTS

-300 SIDVSQWESYLEEQD
+300 SIDVSQWEPYQEFQEE
-315 KLPESKEAFSY
+315 LPESKQAFSF
-326 LAELMRSRGV
+326 LAELMLSRGM
-336 ETIQGKTQIIIAPG
+336 ETIQGKTQIIIAPS
-350 YTIRTIHVLITNFHQ
+350 YRIRTIHVLITNFHQ

-388 ALQNNYR
+388 ALQKNYR

>member
-1 MQHPKDISINDFTYQ
+1 MQHPKDISINDFTYL

-46 SFRDLPNLFSK
+46 SFRDLPNLFSE

-79 GAKIEVFCLEPLRN
+79 GAKIEVFCLEPLN
-93 RSIPEAMLDQGE
+93 NKTIPEAMLDLGE
-105 SHWLC
+105 SGWLC
-110 MIGNARKWKSDEILR
+110 MVGNARKWKDAEILR
-125 LEIKQNGL
+125 LDIKRNGL
-133 ECIDIKL
+133 EYIDIKL
-140 VERSDDGFAI
+140 IERTNDGFAI
-150 QFSWTDS
+150 QFNWADLKIS
-157 HITFAELLDYAG
+157 FAELLDYAG

-175 YLKRDADH
+175 YLKRDADTT
-183 IDKTRYQT
+183 DKTRYQT
-191 VYASEQGSVAAP
+191 VYALEQGSVAAP
-203 TAGLHFTSDTF
+203 TAGLHFTTDTF
-214 ALLKSKGVD
+214 ARLKSQGVT
-223 CDYVTLHVGAGT
+223 CSYVTLHVGAGT

-245 EHDMHAEEIIV
+245 DHDMHAEEIIV
-256 GLDLIDSIANC
+256 GLELIESIANC
-267 KGKIAAVGT
+267 NGKIAAVGT
-276 TTLRTLESLFWTS
+276 TTLRTLESVYWTS
-289 VRLMKNPDSEI
+289 VRLMKNPDSKI
-300 SIDVSQWESYLEEQD
+300 SIDVSQWEPYQ
-315 KLPESKEAFSY
+315 ESQEIRPNSKQAFSF
-326 LAELMRSRGV
+326 LAELMRSRGMAS
-336 ETIQGKTQIIIAPG
+336 IQGKTQIIIAPG
-350 YTIRTIHVLITNFHQ
+350 YTIRTSHVLITNFHQ

-378 GDDWKMVYEH
+378 GDGWKMVYEH